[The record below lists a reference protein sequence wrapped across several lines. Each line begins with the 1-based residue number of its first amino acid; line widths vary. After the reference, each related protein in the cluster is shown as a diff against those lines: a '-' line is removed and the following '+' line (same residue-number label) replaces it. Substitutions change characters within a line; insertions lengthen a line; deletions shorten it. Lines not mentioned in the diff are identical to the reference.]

1 MVIGSIVAE
10 VHAQPPETRAN
21 VMAVDHGDQTI
32 QATSTFA
39 PETTL
44 AVFIVN
50 PPTSCSAR
58 RGSVSAVPIA
68 NRNVV
73 SCRSG
78 EPMRKPSI
86 HLIQLHRG
94 RGCWFSNLESSV
106 ETKARDNAARE
117 RGPSGHCRSKTSTD
131 SGSGGVPL
139 RRLLERASACQTR
152 WCRRRE

>member
-21 VMAVDHGDQTI
+21 VMTVDHGDQTVH
-32 QATSTFA
+32 ATSTFA

-58 RGSVSAVPIA
+58 RGSVSAVPMA

-86 HLIQLHRG
+86 HLIQLDRG
-94 RGCWFSNLESSV
+94 SDSTLVCDMTAAPTSFS
-106 ETKARDNAARE
+106 
-117 RGPSGHCRSKTSTD
+117 
-131 SGSGGVPL
+131 GVHEDVL
-139 RRLLERASACQTR
+139 V
-152 WCRRRE
+152 